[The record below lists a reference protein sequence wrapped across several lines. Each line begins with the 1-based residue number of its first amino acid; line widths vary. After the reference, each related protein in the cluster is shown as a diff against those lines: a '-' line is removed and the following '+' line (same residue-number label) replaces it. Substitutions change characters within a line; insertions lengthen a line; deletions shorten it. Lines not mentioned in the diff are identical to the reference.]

1 MKVFCNND
9 GVSCYMNSGS
19 IGLAWTG
26 LLLEMTA
33 AEWGDS
39 GFYLKTCVQPTLLPL
54 DVHHSFSFL
63 GSWY

>member
-1 MKVFCNND
+1 
-9 GVSCYMNSGS
+9 MNSGS